1 MLHFI
6 KSFLPH
12 SMKRQVKE
20 LFVSTTLV
28 NFALAMVIIFE
39 PIYLYKIGY
48 NLQHIMLFY
57 LIVYLVYFFIIPF
70 GGKFSRK
77 FGYEIG
83 LLVGTFLYIAFY
95 VGLFFIDQFPMLFYI
110 VPLVYALQKTFY
122 WPAFHADFAHFADK
136 KEEGREISA
145 MNAASSLVY
154 IIGPVLAG
162 FIISQWGYGALFTVA
177 SIIFLASNIP
187 TLITKEKFNPTYFS
201 YRQSYKNLI
210 KKENRQSLFAYVG
223 FGEELVVMVV
233 WPVFISIVIADV
245 FNLGLVVTLATLIT
259 TVVTLYVGK
268 LSDSKD
274 KRSIL
279 SWGSYIYSLGWFIRI
294 FIGSTVSVFFVD
306 TLSRFGKNIISIPLI
321 ALTYEKAKDVEEG
334 KKKSI
339 MSRIM
344 FFEMSLVAGKLL
356 TIIVIYLALFFIGDE
371 ILAFKTTFILAGG
384 MTLLYILL

>member
-1 MLHFI
+1 
-6 KSFLPH
+6 
-12 SMKRQVKE
+12 
-20 LFVSTTLV
+20 
-28 NFALAMVIIFE
+28 MVIIFE

-294 FIGSTVSVFFVD
+294 FIGSTVGVFFVD

>member
-1 MLHFI
+1 
-6 KSFLPH
+6 
-12 SMKRQVKE
+12 
-20 LFVSTTLV
+20 
-28 NFALAMVIIFE
+28 
-39 PIYLYKIGY
+39 
-48 NLQHIMLFY
+48 
-57 LIVYLVYFFIIPF
+57 
-70 GGKFSRK
+70 
-77 FGYEIG
+77 
-83 LLVGTFLYIAFY
+83 
-95 VGLFFIDQFPMLFYI
+95 
-110 VPLVYALQKTFY
+110 
-122 WPAFHADFAHFADK
+122 
-136 KEEGREISA
+136 
-145 MNAASSLVY
+145 
-154 IIGPVLAG
+154 
-162 FIISQWGYGALFTVA
+162 
-177 SIIFLASNIP
+177 
-187 TLITKEKFNPTYFS
+187 
-201 YRQSYKNLI
+201 
-210 KKENRQSLFAYVG
+210 
-223 FGEELVVMVV
+223 MVV

-294 FIGSTVSVFFVD
+294 FIGSTVGVFFVD